1 MDEEIFKQEKEKLKD
16 IVKKINK
23 EENNLEQYLSSADMN
38 YDLENIAQAQFVSSQ
53 LRKLENI
60 KSIKDKPYFARMDFK
75 EDGKNVEKL
84 YIGKISLL
92 DNKTAYP
99 IIVDWRAPI
108 SNLYYEGRVGKA
120 EYECLGEKIKGEIF
134 LKRQYII
141 ENQELKKYVNI
152 NVTGNDELLQN
163 ALEEKADDR
172 LKNIV
177 ATIQDE
183 QNKIIRAD
191 INQPLIVQGVAGSGK
206 TTIALHRIAYL
217 IYNYEK
223 EFKPEEFM
231 IIAPT
236 KFFLNY
242 ISNILPDLGV
252 NDVKQTTFE
261 DFAYDVIGKKLK
273 ISDNNEKLV
282 IIVNKD
288 FNEINNVETDIMI
301 QEAKLKSSIEFKK
314 MVDDYLKIVE
324 DSYIPKQDLEIN
336 IIYDNNEINLYN
348 NLHKTESKNVK
359 VNCSDSKHDNT
370 NYDDISSNNVKTTIM
385 KYEEI
390 NNLFKNTYKMY
401 NFTTRIKEIEKNLA
415 AELKKKTP
423 EIIENLKKERTQKI
437 ANLTGKNRIELYD
450 KYDKIIKILEK
461 EHKKIIKNYI
471 SKIPKKDCIQYYKE
485 FIQNYLKNENEVL
498 KYLKANTLNNLN
510 KNEVSFE
517 DLAPIMYIQIQ
528 LFGVKEKCKI
538 KHVVIDEAQ
547 DYGEF
552 QFDVLKTL
560 INSNSMTILGD
571 IAQGVHYYRGIEN
584 WKKFIDTEFKDVKT
598 LYTTLQ
604 KTYRTT
610 KEIMNVA
617 NNVISKLPEY
627 EKEYIVL
634 GEPVIDRKNSINIK
648 KVENKEEL
656 IKNIND
662 RINTYIKQGYKSI
675 AIIGKDMAECENLEK
690 KLRAIRKDIK
700 LIRGKDSE
708 YNSGISIVPSYLA
721 KGLEFDCVLLSNVSK
736 EKYGNSSLDIKL
748 LYVSITR
755 AMSKLDVFYEGECS
769 IETLS
774 LYAKGIN
781 I

>member
-75 EDGKNVEKL
+75 EDGKSVEKL

-324 DSYIPKQDLEIN
+324 DLYIPKQDLEIN
-336 IIYDNNEINLYN
+336 IIYDNNDINLYN
-348 NLHKTESKNVK
+348 NLHKTESKNDK
-359 VNCSDSKHDNT
+359 VNCSDLKHDNI
-370 NYDDISSNNVKTTIM
+370 NYDDISYNNVKTTIM

-485 FIQNYLKNENEVL
+485 FIQSYLKNENEVL

-598 LYTTLQ
+598 VYTTLK

-610 KEIMNVA
+610 KEIMDVA

-634 GEPVIDRKNSINIK
+634 GEPVIDRKNSINTK
-648 KVENKEEL
+648 KVENQDEL
-656 IKNIND
+656 IQNIND

>member
-108 SNLYYEGRVGKA
+108 SNLYYEGRGGKA

-348 NLHKTESKNVK
+348 NLHKTESKNDK
-359 VNCSDSKHDNT
+359 VNYSDSKHDNT

-610 KEIMNVA
+610 KEIMDVA

-721 KGLEFDCVLLSNVSK
+721 KGLEFDCVLLSDVSK

>member
-75 EDGKNVEKL
+75 EDGKSVEKL

-324 DSYIPKQDLEIN
+324 DLYIPKQDLEIN
-336 IIYDNNEINLYN
+336 IIYDNNDINLYN
-348 NLHKTESKNVK
+348 NLHKTESKNDK
-359 VNCSDSKHDNT
+359 VNCSDLKHDNI
-370 NYDDISSNNVKTTIM
+370 NYDDISYNNVKTTIM

-485 FIQNYLKNENEVL
+485 FIQSYLKNENEVL

-584 WKKFIDTEFKDVKT
+584 WKKFIYTEFKDVKT
-598 LYTTLQ
+598 VYTTLQ

-610 KEIMNVA
+610 KEIMDVA

-648 KVENKEEL
+648 KIENKEEL

-675 AIIGKDMAECENLEK
+675 AIIGKDMSECENLEK
-690 KLRAIRKDIK
+690 KLRTIRKDIK

-721 KGLEFDCVLLSNVSK
+721 KGLEFDCVLLSDVSK
-736 EKYGNSSLDIKL
+736 EKYGNNSLDIKL

>member
-324 DSYIPKQDLEIN
+324 DLYIPKQDLEIN
-336 IIYDNNEINLYN
+336 IIYDNNDINLYN
-348 NLHKTESKNVK
+348 NLHKTESKNDK
-359 VNCSDSKHDNT
+359 VNCSDLKHDNI

-390 NNLFKNTYKMY
+390 NNLVKNTYKMY

-598 LYTTLQ
+598 VYTTLQ

-610 KEIMNVA
+610 KEIMDVA

-648 KVENKEEL
+648 KIENKEEL

-675 AIIGKDMAECENLEK
+675 AIIGKDMSECENLEK
-690 KLRAIRKDIK
+690 KLRTIRKDIK

-721 KGLEFDCVLLSNVSK
+721 KGLEFDCVLLSDVSK

-755 AMSKLDVFYEGECS
+755 AMSKLDVFYEGKCS
-769 IETLS
+769 IESLS
-774 LYAKGIN
+774 L
-781 I
+781 

>member
-75 EDGKNVEKL
+75 EDGKSVEKL

-223 EFKPEEFM
+223 DFKPEEFM

-288 FNEINNVETDIMI
+288 FNEINDVETDIMI

-348 NLHKTESKNVK
+348 NLHKTENKNDK
-359 VNCSDSKHDNT
+359 INYSDSKHDNT

-598 LYTTLQ
+598 VYTTLQ

-610 KEIMNVA
+610 KEIMDVA

-648 KVENKEEL
+648 KVENQDEL
-656 IKNIND
+656 IQNIND

-675 AIIGKDMAECENLEK
+675 AIIGKDMSECENLEK
-690 KLRAIRKDIK
+690 KLRTIRKDIK

-755 AMSKLDVFYEGECS
+755 AMSKLDVFYEGKCS
-769 IETLS
+769 IESLS
-774 LYAKGIN
+774 L
-781 I
+781 

>member
-75 EDGKNVEKL
+75 EDGKSVEKL

-324 DSYIPKQDLEIN
+324 DLYIPKQDLEIN
-336 IIYDNNEINLYN
+336 IIYDNNDINLYN
-348 NLHKTESKNVK
+348 NLHKTESKNDK
-359 VNCSDSKHDNT
+359 VNCSDLKHDNI

-437 ANLTGKNRIELYD
+437 ANLTDKNRIELYD

-485 FIQNYLKNENEVL
+485 FIQSYLKNENEVL

-598 LYTTLQ
+598 VYTTLK

-610 KEIMNVA
+610 KEIMDVA

-648 KVENKEEL
+648 KIENKEEL

-675 AIIGKDMAECENLEK
+675 AIIGKDMSECENLEK
-690 KLRAIRKDIK
+690 KLRTIRKDIK

-721 KGLEFDCVLLSNVSK
+721 KGLEFDCVLLSDVSK
-736 EKYGNSSLDIKL
+736 EKYGNNSLDIKL